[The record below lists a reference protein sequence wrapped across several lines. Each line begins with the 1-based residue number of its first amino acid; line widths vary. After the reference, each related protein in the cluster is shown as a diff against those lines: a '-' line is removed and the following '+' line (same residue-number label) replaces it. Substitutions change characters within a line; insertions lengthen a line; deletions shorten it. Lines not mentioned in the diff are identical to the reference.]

1 MFFKQSLE
9 NNRHT
14 FDKIHYKKTSFQ
26 QTIDERDELIDQLLV
41 TSIELNNKVSWK
53 KINSKVKFLN

>member
-1 MFFKQSLE
+1 LFFKQSLE

-53 KINSKVKFLN
+53 KINSEVKFLN

>member
-1 MFFKQSLE
+1 LFFKQSLE